1 MCISNICNMSDVFLG
16 TFIDWFML
24 LKACALDEGANLK
37 TLRYSEGR
45 ALMKGPYFYWLL
57 QIAC

>member
-1 MCISNICNMSDVFLG
+1 MSDVFLG